1 MDPATQAAVS
11 FGYSGDAMPIRIIRA
26 ARSALGAIF
35 LGLLVAC
42 ATTEPA
48 GPGAA
53 VDALP
58 PEARLAEAEAA
69 FGRGEY
75 PAGARLYREAAQRSD
90 DETIAEQATRAAFDH
105 TQLQEAA
112 LAAGR
117 WLEINP
123 TSENAHRYAGITALK
138 LHRLDDAEAQFGYLL
153 DTIYIS
159 PAAGFLAL
167 LPVIG
172 GEGVSTDVAEL
183 FRRLSARHPDVAE
196 GYYAYGSAALRAD
209 SFAAADKAAATAVA
223 KAPYWKP
230 AKMLLAR
237 TRIANGKDE
246 EGLAIARDLVTE
258 PDSDIG
264 THLEYAL
271 LLSATGRD
279 QEARAMITPYTT
291 GKTVVPGAIRTLGAM
306 ELDAD
311 NLDAAT
317 AQFENLLATGA
328 QSYEALYF
336 LGVIAER
343 RKDTDRALRY
353 YARVAGGD
361 YNLAAQQRMARI
373 KAEQSGTDAGI
384 AHLDEVARTQPQLA
398 PDVYSAKAGLLEYR
412 GDARRAAQVYEE
424 GLSRYPDA
432 LELRLNRAFF
442 LERTGKEEAAIRD
455 LRALLAERPGD
466 AHVQNALGYT
476 LVDHGR
482 NLPEARGLLT
492 AALAQSPDNAAT
504 LDSMGWLL
512 YKEGKYTE
520 ALDYLK
526 RANESG
532 ADPEIDL
539 HMGEVQWAMG
549 DQKAARET
557 WKAALLKAPDDKRLR
572 ERLERAGP

>member
-1 MDPATQAAVS
+1 
-11 FGYSGDAMPIRIIRA
+11 MPIRIIHVVG
-26 ARSALGAIF
+26 SALGAIF

-42 ATTEPA
+42 AATAPVR
-48 GPGAA
+48 PGATGDA
-53 VDALP
+53 VL

-69 FGRGEY
+69 FDRGDY
-75 PAGARLYREAAQRSD
+75 PEGARLYREAAQRSD
-90 DETIAEQATRAAFDH
+90 DELIAEQATRAVFDH
-105 TQLQEAA
+105 TQLREAA

-123 TSENAHRYAGITALK
+123 TSENAHRYAGIAALK

-153 DTIYIS
+153 DTVYIS
-159 PAAGFLAL
+159 PAAGYLSL

-172 GEGVSTDVAEL
+172 DEGVSTDVMEL
-183 FRRLSARHPDVAE
+183 FRRLSARHPNVGE

-209 SFAAADKAAATAVA
+209 SFAVAEKAAETAVA
-223 KAPYWKP
+223 KAPFWKP

-246 EGLAIARDLVTE
+246 QGLAMARDLVTE
-258 PDSDIG
+258 PDSDIS

-279 QEARAMITPYTT
+279 QEARAMLTPYTT
-291 GKTVVPGAIRTLGAM
+291 GKTVVPGAIRALGAM

-317 AQFENLLATGA
+317 VQFENLLTTGA

-353 YARVAGGD
+353 YSRVAGGD
-361 YNLAAQQRMARI
+361 YHLAAQLRVARI
-373 KAEQSGTDAGI
+373 KAEQSGTDAGVT
-384 AHLDEVARTQPQLA
+384 HLDELARTQPQLA
-398 PDVYSAKAGLLEYR
+398 PDVFSAKAGLLEYR
-412 GDARRAAQVYEE
+412 GDTRRAAQVYEQ

-442 LERTGKEEAAIRD
+442 LERTGKEDAAIRD

-476 LVDHGR
+476 LADNGK
-482 NLPEARGLLT
+482 NLPEARALLT
-492 AALAQSPDNAAT
+492 TALAQSPDNAAT

-512 YKEGKYTE
+512 YKEGNYPA
-520 ALDYLK
+520 ALDYLQ

-539 HMGEVQWAMG
+539 HIGEVQWAMG
-549 DQKAARET
+549 DQKAARAT
-557 WKAALLKAPDDKRLR
+557 WKAALEKAPENEKLR
-572 ERLERAGP
+572 ERIERAGP